1 MRLVPFTHFLQS
13 FHNLKCQI
21 LCFFSFPSFRIMDFR
36 FFSVYSA
43 QFFLYIFIK
52 NIVFLQFFLC
62 FLCFSDSSFG
72 FIIHLTYAMPL
83 FIITLIL
90 YFMKK
95 TQKGDTMILSDFFQQ
110 HPQAAIGFSG
120 GVDSAYLAYCAK
132 KYAQNMLAIYYKSEF
147 QPEFEFE
154 DAKRF
159 CTQHGIPLK
168 ILYGSVLNDDTIIDN
183 PKNRCY
189 YCKQRI
195 FSAIQKEALTQGFPV
210 LLDGTNASDEVNDR
224 PGMLALKELHVISP
238 LRLCGLTKKDI
249 RLLSKEAG
257 LFTWDKPSYACLAT
271 RIPTGMKITGE
282 LLHAIESCE
291 NILFSMGFSDFR
303 VRVRDGYALL
313 QVTESDYP
321 KASASLDH
329 IQQAFAAYFPKVV
342 LDTQVR

>member
-1 MRLVPFTHFLQS
+1 
-13 FHNLKCQI
+13 
-21 LCFFSFPSFRIMDFR
+21 
-36 FFSVYSA
+36 
-43 QFFLYIFIK
+43 
-52 NIVFLQFFLC
+52 
-62 FLCFSDSSFG
+62 
-72 FIIHLTYAMPL
+72 
-83 FIITLIL
+83 
-90 YFMKK
+90 
-95 TQKGDTMILSDFFQQ
+95 MILSDFFQQ

-282 LLHAIESCE
+282 LLHAIKSCE

-342 LDTQVR
+342 LDMQVR

>member
-1 MRLVPFTHFLQS
+1 
-13 FHNLKCQI
+13 
-21 LCFFSFPSFRIMDFR
+21 
-36 FFSVYSA
+36 
-43 QFFLYIFIK
+43 
-52 NIVFLQFFLC
+52 
-62 FLCFSDSSFG
+62 
-72 FIIHLTYAMPL
+72 
-83 FIITLIL
+83 
-90 YFMKK
+90 
-95 TQKGDTMILSDFFQQ
+95 MILSDFFQQ

-154 DAKRF
+154 DAKCF
-159 CTQHGIPLK
+159 CAQHEIPLK
-168 ILYGSVLNDDTIIDN
+168 ILHGSVLKDNSIIEN

-195 FSAIQKEALTQGFPV
+195 FSAIQKEALAQGFPV
-210 LLDGTNASDEVNDR
+210 LLDGTNASDEANDR
-224 PGMLALKELHVISP
+224 PGMLALKELHVLSP
-238 LRLCGLTKKDI
+238 LRLCGLTKQDI
-249 RLLSKEAG
+249 RMRSKEAG

-313 QVTESDYP
+313 QVTETDYP

>member
-1 MRLVPFTHFLQS
+1 
-13 FHNLKCQI
+13 
-21 LCFFSFPSFRIMDFR
+21 
-36 FFSVYSA
+36 
-43 QFFLYIFIK
+43 
-52 NIVFLQFFLC
+52 
-62 FLCFSDSSFG
+62 
-72 FIIHLTYAMPL
+72 
-83 FIITLIL
+83 
-90 YFMKK
+90 MKK

-132 KYAQNMLAIYYKSEF
+132 KYAQNMLAIYYKS
-147 QPEFEFE
+147 
-154 DAKRF
+154 
-159 CTQHGIPLK
+159 
-168 ILYGSVLNDDTIIDN
+168 DN

-342 LDTQVR
+342 LDMQVR